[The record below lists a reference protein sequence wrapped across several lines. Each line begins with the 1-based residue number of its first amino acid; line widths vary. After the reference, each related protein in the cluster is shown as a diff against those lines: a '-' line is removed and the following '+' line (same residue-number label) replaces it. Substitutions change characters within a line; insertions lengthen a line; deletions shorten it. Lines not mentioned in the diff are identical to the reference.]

1 MAPEASENSAG
12 SRTTTRDYA
21 RTRRRDKVSVAPVD
35 TAGSTFLFGRDNSN
49 RLIAPE
55 WPSMAVPM
63 ILVTVVI
70 AVLHLVLPVLT
81 TALLAV
87 LAATTAHLSKFAVK
101 AEEERQLETGGRMA
115 LAGLAV
121 ALPMFLFGSAMG
133 LWGSSGQVGWF
144 YCLAAV
150 ATISLLATVIQSG
163 RLVSVLAAQVS
174 IWSGVTCVAS
184 TLAGYLSLIVGVA
197 IAIAAYYRQRK
208 IDLLQR
214 EKAESDQRA
223 QTRAQEILSD
233 YEETGQGW
241 FWETDRRGQ
250 LTYLST
256 PVAEILAKPVGDLV
270 GRPFA
275 ELFNLSEQSGEGER
289 TLAFHLS
296 ARSSFSELAVRAATP
311 EEERWW
317 SITGRPTY
325 DTFNN
330 FTGFRG
336 SGTDLTEKRR
346 SQEHA
351 SRLAHFDSLTG
362 LSNRFRMSQ
371 TLEKI
376 LLAPQVHH
384 RACSVFLLDLD
395 RFKQVNDTLGHPA
408 GDALLKQVAQRLERV
423 VGKMG
428 RVGRLGG
435 DEFQVILPG
444 KIEREQLGHLASR
457 IIESLSQ
464 PYSIEGSRVMIGAS
478 VGIALAPDDGVTS
491 EALIRNADLAL
502 YAAKDGGRG
511 RYHFYAADLHS
522 DAEERRKMEDDLRDA
537 VSNGGL
543 ELYYQPVVQTST
555 EKITGF
561 EALLRW
567 NHPEQGW
574 ISPARFI
581 PIAEDTGLISPI
593 GEWAL
598 RTACQDLARWPENV
612 RVAVNVSPLQFANP
626 SLPII
631 VTNALATAQVAAE
644 RLELEITES
653 VFLNDDEG
661 TDNMF
666 KSLKAIGVRLA
677 LDDFGTGY
685 SSLGYLR
692 SAPFDKIKIDQSF
705 VRGATQPGSRN
716 GAIISSI
723 VSLAEALG
731 METTAEGVETLDE
744 LDLVRMLGCSHVQ
757 GYIYERPLSSMNA
770 AARLSTGLMA
780 IAQGPRSARAAR
792 QSMLRKV
799 VLDHGGHRY
808 NAMVRNISQT
818 GALIE
823 GLWNVPSGTI
833 FRVLLADNHA
843 VTATCRWS
851 NEDRMG
857 VEFSMP
863 LRLDET
869 GRIAAVAGRPPAM
882 SDAESAVHRKVG

>member
-1 MAPEASENSAG
+1 MPGDTATQSNRQTA
-12 SRTTTRDYA
+12 TRDFA
-21 RTRRRDKVSVAPVD
+21 RTRRRERTAAPAAPE
-35 TAGSTFLFGRDNSN
+35 AGASFLFGSDSSN

-55 WPSMAVPM
+55 WPQMAYVMLALPL
-63 ILVTVVI
+63 LVACFNLVI
-70 AVLHLVLPVLT
+70 PNPLA
-81 TALLAV
+81 ALLAV
-87 LAATTAHLSKFAVK
+87 VAAIATHLSKLAVRHE
-101 AEEERQLETGGRMA
+101 AQNQMETGPRMA
-115 LAGLAV
+115 LMGAAV

-133 LWGSSGQVGWF
+133 VWGASGQIEWF
-144 YCLAAV
+144 YCLVAV
-150 ATISLLATVIQSG
+150 ATVSLLATVVLSG
-163 RLVSVLAAQVS
+163 RLVGVLAAQISV
-174 IWSGVTCVAS
+174 WSGVTCVAS
-184 TLAGYLSLIVGVA
+184 TFGGYFSLLVGVA
-197 IAIAAYYRQRK
+197 ISVAAYLRQRK
-208 IDLLQR
+208 IDLLLR
-214 EKAESDQRA
+214 EKQENDQRA
-223 QTRAQEILSD
+223 STRAQEILSD

-256 PVAEILAKPVGDLV
+256 PVAEILGRKVDDLI

-296 ARSSFSELAVRAATP
+296 ARSSFGELAVRAATA

-376 LLAPQVHH
+376 LLAPQMHQ
-384 RACSVFLLDLD
+384 RACTVFLLDLD

-444 KIEREQLGHLASR
+444 KIEREQLGHLAHR

-511 RYHFYAADLHS
+511 RFHFYAPDLHS
-522 DAEERRKMEDDLRDA
+522 DAEERRQMEEDLRDA

-543 ELYYQPVVQTST
+543 ELYYQPVVQTAT

-567 NHPEQGW
+567 NHPEHGW
-574 ISPARFI
+574 ISPSRFI
-581 PIAEDTGLISPI
+581 PIAEDTGLIAPI

-626 SLPII
+626 SLPVI
-631 VTNALATAQVAAE
+631 VTNALASSQVAAE

-661 TDNMF
+661 TDQMF

-716 GAIISSI
+716 GAIIASI

-757 GYIYERPLSSMNA
+757 GYIYERPLSAMNA

-808 NAMVRNISQT
+808 NAMVRNISQA

-823 GLWNVPSGTI
+823 GLWNVPPGTI
-833 FRVLLADNHA
+833 FRVLLAENHA

-851 NEDRMG
+851 SDDRMG

-863 LRLDET
+863 LRLDEG
-869 GRIAAVAGRPPAM
+869 GRIAAVAGIPPVR
-882 SDAESAVHRKVG
+882 SEPEPVVQRKVG